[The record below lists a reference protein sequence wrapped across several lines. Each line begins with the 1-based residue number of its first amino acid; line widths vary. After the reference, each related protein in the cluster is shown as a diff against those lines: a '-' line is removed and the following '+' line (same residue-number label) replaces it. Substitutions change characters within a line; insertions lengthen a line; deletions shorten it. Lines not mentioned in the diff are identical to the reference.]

1 MKIKYLPAAL
11 HCYNFD
17 GKLKV
22 VSFLPK
28 KFIIYISVRL
38 VECYQRRVYK
48 STYMYMLV
56 QLLELELKF
65 KHVAVYLIPYIF

>member
-48 STYMYMLV
+48 STYMLV